1 MVLEVRVEGLAAFG
15 NVARQ
20 MRAQGNKTL
29 EREMIRALERTV
41 RPVEAAVRAEYGN
54 LPSRGGYAATFSRSL
69 RLRLGRRT
77 GGRSAQLTVRA
88 YAEGTSQRRD
98 IEALEDGRL
107 RHPVYGRSRPT
118 RRGRRGNPWAAT
130 SIRGGY
136 FRRGTD
142 DAADQAVRQLAAVVD
157 DYAEK
162 LI

>member
-1 MVLEVRVEGLAAFG
+1 MAVEVRIEGLAAFG
-15 NVARQ
+15 AVARQ

-29 EREMIRALERTV
+29 EREMIRALDRTV
-41 RPVEAAVRAEYGN
+41 KPVEAAVRAEYEN

-77 GGRSAQLTVRA
+77 GGRSAQLTIRA

-118 RRGRRGNPWAAT
+118 RRGRRGNPWAVTAV
-130 SIRGGY
+130 RGGY

-142 DAADQAVRQLAAVVD
+142 DAADSAEKAMAQVVQEF
-157 DYAEK
+157 AEK